1 MIRANMHIGT
11 CGWSYEHWNKLFY
24 PEGLPPANRL
34 AWYARRFRSVEVD
47 STFYHLPTEK
57 SLQSWS
63 DNVPADFRFAVKAS
77 RHITHMKKLSDP
89 GPALSQLMGRLEL
102 LGDKLG
108 PVLFQ
113 LPPHWALNLDR
124 LTAFLKALPQDF
136 RYAME
141 FRDPSWFDPRVYELL
156 SEYAVA
162 LCIYDLDGQVS
173 PLQVTTNLVYVRLH
187 GPDGPYHGEYSGHAL
202 QGWSDMLKRWRREAR
217 KVYCYFDNDE
227 SGHAVQDALRLQE
240 MVSRREMAWREPGKL
255 LRLQRFSWI
264 PAAAD
269 SPAPPAQLR

>member
-11 CGWSYEHWNKLFY
+11 SGWSYDHWNRLFY
-24 PEGLPPANRL
+24 PAGLAPRDRL
-34 AWYARRFRSVEVD
+34 AYYARHFRSVEID
-47 STFYHLPTEK
+47 STFYHLPTEQT
-57 SLQSWS
+57 LQSWANS
-63 DNVPADFRFAVKAS
+63 VPADFRFAVKAS
-77 RHITHMKKLSDP
+77 RHITHLKKLSDP
-89 GPALSQLMGRLEL
+89 GPALSQLMGRLEQ

-113 LPPHWALNLDR
+113 LPPHWAPNLER
-124 LTAFLKALPQDF
+124 LAAFLKALPQDF

-141 FRDPSWFDPRVYELL
+141 FRDPRWFDPRVYDLL
-156 SEYAVA
+156 AQHAVA
-162 LCIYDLDGQVS
+162 LCIADFDGRVS

-187 GPDGPYHGEYSGHAL
+187 GPDGPYRGEYSGHAL

-227 SGHAVQDALRLQE
+227 SAHAVQDALRLQE
-240 MVSRREMAWREPGKL
+240 MVSRRETAWREPGKL

-264 PAAAD
+264 PAAAG